1 MGIYDI
7 ILKRIKEIQSKTKED
22 EPVTNISTSSMLAA
36 EITLISSLIV
46 ASIMLRFINKALMMV
61 AVLILIL
68 IAVIAMPIMPK
79 LRKEQ
84 SDSFSNMLFYMILAL
99 GIIITLFYWGSV
111 NV

>member
-84 SDSFSNMLFYMILAL
+84 SDSFS
-99 GIIITLFYWGSV
+99 
-111 NV
+111 